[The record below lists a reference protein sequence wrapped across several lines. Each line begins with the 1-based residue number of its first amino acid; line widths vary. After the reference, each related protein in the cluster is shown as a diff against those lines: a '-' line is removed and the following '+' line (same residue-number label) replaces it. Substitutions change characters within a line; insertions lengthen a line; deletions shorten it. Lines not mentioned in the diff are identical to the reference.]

1 MEDFIRE
8 SHWRLFQKAL
18 NGILKEEMQKAIKLA
33 VHAEFEVFM
42 EKYSHL
48 KDDRGRSAVVRNGNN
63 PEREF
68 VTNSGVVKVQVPRAR
83 DRRSEVSKRAIFHS
97 ALLPP
102 YLRRSHRINDLI
114 PFLYL
119 KGISTSSFDQVL
131 SHIVGSKVRLSAN
144 TVVRL
149 KEKWEEEH
157 KQWSKR
163 DLSKRRYIYW
173 WADGV
178 YFNVRLEGERNCI
191 LVIIGVREDGRKELV
206 AVSDG
211 MRESELSWM
220 ELLLDLKQR
229 GIKTGPRLATGD
241 GSLGF
246 WKALYKVFPQT
257 RQQRCWVHKT
267 ANVLDK
273 LPKKIQTQAKQ
284 DIHRIY
290 LADSKKMALKAFSDF
305 EQRYARYEKAVRC
318 MVKNKDETL
327 AFYDFPKEHWR
338 HIRSTNPIESAFAT
352 VRLRTYKTKGCGSRK
367 ATLTM
372 VFKLAQA
379 AEEGWQKIHS
389 HDLLVLVAAGVKFED
404 GVMHAA

>member
-1 MEDFIRE
+1 MEDCNREKQWSLLEDALSEIIR
-8 SHWRLFQKAL
+8 
-18 NGILKEEMQKAIKLA
+18 GEMEKRIKMA
-33 VHAEFEVFM
+33 VHTEFEMFM
-42 EKYSHL
+42 EKYAHL
-48 KDDRGRSAVVRNGNN
+48 RDERGRSAVVRNGSN
-63 PEREF
+63 PERRF
-68 VTNSGVVKVQVPRAR
+68 VTNAGVLNVQVPRVR
-83 DRRSEVSKRAIFHS
+83 DRRSGVSKRAVFHS

-102 YLRRSHRINDLI
+102 YLRRSRHINDLI

-119 KGISTSSFDQVL
+119 KGISTSSFEEVI
-131 SHIVGSKVRLSAN
+131 SHIVGSKVRMSAA

-149 KEKWEEEH
+149 KEKWEKEYE
-157 KQWSKR
+157 KWRRRNLSKR
-163 DLSKRRYIYW
+163 DYIYW
-173 WADGV
+173 WVDGV

-191 LVIIGVREDGRKELV
+191 LMIIGVTQDGHKELLAISNGV
-206 AVSDG
+206 
-211 MRESELSWM
+211 RESELSWM

-229 GIKTGPRLATGD
+229 GIRTGPLLATGD

-246 WKALYKVFPQT
+246 WKALYKVFPLT
-257 RQQRCWVHKT
+257 KQQRCWVHKT

-273 LPKKIQTQAKQ
+273 LPKKLQEQAKK

-290 LADSKKMALKAFSDF
+290 LAESKEKALEAFSYF
-305 EQRYARYEKAVRC
+305 EKKYAHYEKAVQC
-318 MVKNKDETL
+318 LVKSKDETL

-352 VRLRTYKTKGCGSRK
+352 VRLRTHKTKGCGSSK

-379 AEEGWQKIHS
+379 AEKGWQRIHS
-389 HDLLVLVAAGVKFED
+389 HELLVLVASGVKFQD